1 MECHDSDKIL
11 NSLKLT
17 FPTVPHS
24 ILQEKAIELV
34 FDGGL
39 SQEEISEQIEEECR
53 KLQNKI
59 SVSSFS
65 SSVNLKECDPVAVEK
80 ITVTLQLFRKLRGM
94 YYCSEEITN
103 PDSLIETIKV
113 IRNEAILERY
123 QRKKEEYTLNKK
135 SPEELFLFHGTSEKN
150 LKDIIK
156 QNFDLNAQ
164 PIQNTPGEIPRKKLS
179 VYGKGIYFSEDPSYS
194 SQYGNALI
202 LCQVLPGKV
211 QVLDKESG
219 ESTREIPPM
228 FDTKKINS
236 KTREGLIYVVKSSS
250 QILPFSIVTFKD
262 KHIRGKISKP
272 PSSTSSIK
280 PAPVTL
286 SPLLE
291 KMLRARPN
299 DRYLRDI
306 LLSSQLN
313 DFEKLNLSKS
323 YLKI

>member
-59 SVSSFS
+59 SVMSFS

-94 YYCSEEITN
+94 YYCSKEITN

-113 IRNEAILERY
+113 IGNEAILERY
-123 QRKKEEYTLNKK
+123 QRKKEEFTLNKK
-135 SPEELFLFHGTSEKN
+135 STEELFLFHGTSEKN

-164 PIQNTPGEIPRKKLS
+164 PIQNTPGEIPRKQCHPNS
-179 VYGKGIYFSEDPSYS
+179 
-194 SQYGNALI
+194 
-202 LCQVLPGKV
+202 
-211 QVLDKESG
+211 
-219 ESTREIPPM
+219 RE
-228 FDTKKINS
+228 
-236 KTREGLIYVVKSSS
+236 
-250 QILPFSIVTFKD
+250 
-262 KHIRGKISKP
+262 H
-272 PSSTSSIK
+272 
-280 PAPVTL
+280 
-286 SPLLE
+286 
-291 KMLRARPN
+291 
-299 DRYLRDI
+299 
-306 LLSSQLN
+306 
-313 DFEKLNLSKS
+313 
-323 YLKI
+323 